1 MEKLFYKKGT
11 SILIIAMVLVVVILL
26 CMLLTFL
33 AQEAAF
39 KQKTEYINRLI
50 DQAEQDVE
58 TQKKIIEYTF
68 SLLQSTARF
77 LYSSIHHTRPQYFL
91 SLEHI
96 CISVYSLH

>member
-1 MEKLFYKKGT
+1 MQKLFYKKGT

-58 TQKKIIEYTF
+58 TQKKIIEYKQTD
-68 SLLQSTARF
+68 A
-77 LYSSIHHTRPQYFL
+77 YII
-91 SLEHI
+91 EWA
-96 CISVYSLH
+96 ISQGLVSEDDYLFVPVQ